1 MNLEISLVRHGK
13 KKRRFGSRERK
24 PLDFV
29 DPDRD
34 PHTYIERYVREED
47 YRDWFDRNYPD
58 YTIYE
63 AVGLTESDL
72 DEAERRFA
80 PAHEETSLEPEP
92 EPDDS
97 VSGKW
102 TAEPTKSER
111 PRIAKRRDSPPT
123 ERRDSPPTERRD
135 SPPTDPV
142 DTSTYVSS
150 QEELLTKKRTNV
162 LFWMRIAFALIGGAI
177 ATFAFDSIED
187 SEEKRWTSIIFMIV
201 LFVATCVIAKGMKIN
216 FSRADRKKLV
226 TTGIGSYI
234 FLYLFAWILSYT
246 LLNLPQS
253 NIPTPFT

>member
-1 MNLEISLVRHGK
+1 LNLEISLVGHGK
-13 KKRRFGSRERK
+13 KKKRFGSRERK

-29 DPDRD
+29 DPNRD

-47 YRDWFDRNYPD
+47 YRDWFNRNYPD
-58 YTIYE
+58 HTIYE

-72 DEAERRFA
+72 DAAERRFA
-80 PAHEETSLEPEP
+80 PAPEETSLEPEP
-92 EPDDS
+92 EPDDR

-102 TAEPTKSER
+102 TSEPSKSER
-111 PRIAKRRDSPPT
+111 PRVAKRRDSPPT
-123 ERRDSPPTERRD
+123 E
-135 SPPTDPV
+135 PV
-142 DTSTYVSS
+142 DTSTPPVSS
-150 QEELLTKKRTNV
+150 QEEILTKKRTNT

-187 SEEKRWTSIIFMIV
+187 SEEKRWTSIIFMIG

>member
-1 MNLEISLVRHGK
+1 MNLEISLVGHGK
-13 KKRRFGSRERK
+13 RKKRFGSRERK

-29 DPDRD
+29 DPNRD

-47 YRDWFDRNYPD
+47 YRDWYNRNYPD
-58 YTIYE
+58 HTIYE

-72 DEAERRFA
+72 DKAERRFA

-92 EPDDS
+92 EPDDI

-102 TAEPTKSER
+102 TSEPSKSER
-111 PRIAKRRDSPPT
+111 PRVAKRRDSPPT
-123 ERRDSPPTERRD
+123 A
-135 SPPTDPV
+135 PV
-142 DTSTYVSS
+142 DTSTPPVSS
-150 QEELLTKKRTNV
+150 QEEILTKKRTNV

-201 LFVATCVIAKGMKIN
+201 LFVATCVIAKYGIKTN

>member
-1 MNLEISLVRHGK
+1 MNLEISLVGHGK
-13 KKRRFGSRERK
+13 RKKRFGSRERK

-29 DPDRD
+29 DPNRD
-34 PHTYIERYVREED
+34 PHSYIERYVREED
-47 YRDWFDRNYPD
+47 YRDWFNRNYPD
-58 YTIYE
+58 HTIYE

-72 DEAERRFA
+72 DAAERRFA
-80 PAHEETSLEPEP
+80 PAPEETSLEPEP
-92 EPDDS
+92 EPDDR

-102 TAEPTKSER
+102 TSEPSKSER
-111 PRIAKRRDSPPT
+111 PRVAKRRDSPPT
-123 ERRDSPPTERRD
+123 E
-135 SPPTDPV
+135 PV
-142 DTSTYVSS
+142 DTSAPSVSS
-150 QEELLTKKRTNV
+150 QEEILTKKRTNV

-187 SEEKRWTSIIFMIV
+187 SEEKRWTSIIFMIG

>member
-1 MNLEISLVRHGK
+1 MNLEISLVGHGK
-13 KKRRFGSRERK
+13 KKKRFGSRERK

-29 DPDRD
+29 DPNRD

-47 YRDWFDRNYPD
+47 YRDWFNRNYPD
-58 YTIYE
+58 HTIYE

-72 DEAERRFA
+72 DAAERRFA

-92 EPDDS
+92 EPDDR

-102 TAEPTKSER
+102 TSEPSKSER
-111 PRIAKRRDSPPT
+111 PRVAKRRDSPPT
-123 ERRDSPPTERRD
+123 E
-135 SPPTDPV
+135 PV
-142 DTSTYVSS
+142 DTSAPSVSS
-150 QEELLTKKRTNV
+150 QEEILTKKRTNV

-187 SEEKRWTSIIFMIV
+187 SEEKRWTSIIFMIG

>member
-1 MNLEISLVRHGK
+1 LNLEISLVGHGK
-13 KKRRFGSRERK
+13 KKKRFGSRERK

-29 DPDRD
+29 DPNRD

-47 YRDWFDRNYPD
+47 YRDWFNRNYPD
-58 YTIYE
+58 HTIYE

-72 DEAERRFA
+72 DAAERRFA
-80 PAHEETSLEPEP
+80 PAPEETSLEPEP
-92 EPDDS
+92 EPDDR

-102 TAEPTKSER
+102 TAEPSKEER

-123 ERRDSPPTERRD
+123 E
-135 SPPTDPV
+135 PV
-142 DTSTYVSS
+142 DTSTPPVSS
-150 QEELLTKKRTNV
+150 EQEILTKKRTNT

-187 SEEKRWTSIIFMIV
+187 SEEKRWTSIIFMIG

>member
-1 MNLEISLVRHGK
+1 MNLEISLVGHGK
-13 KKRRFGSRERK
+13 KKKRFGSRERK

-29 DPDRD
+29 DPNRD

-58 YTIYE
+58 HTIYE

-72 DEAERRFA
+72 DAAERRFA

-92 EPDDS
+92 EPDDR

-102 TAEPTKSER
+102 TSEPSKSER
-111 PRIAKRRDSPPT
+111 PRVAKRRDSPPT
-123 ERRDSPPTERRD
+123 E
-135 SPPTDPV
+135 PV
-142 DTSTYVSS
+142 DTSAPSVSS
-150 QEELLTKKRTNV
+150 QEEILTKKRTNT

-187 SEEKRWTSIIFMIV
+187 SEEKRWTSIIFMIG

>member
-13 KKRRFGSRERK
+13 KKKRFGSRERK

-29 DPDRD
+29 DPNRD

-72 DEAERRFA
+72 DAAERRFA

-92 EPDDS
+92 EPDDR

-102 TAEPTKSER
+102 TSEPSKSEKWTSEPSKSER
-111 PRIAKRRDSPPT
+111 PRVAKRRDSPPT
-123 ERRDSPPTERRD
+123 E
-135 SPPTDPV
+135 PV
-142 DTSTYVSS
+142 DTSVPPVSS
-150 QEELLTKKRTNV
+150 EQEILTKKRTNV

-177 ATFAFDSIED
+177 ATFAFDTIED

-201 LFVATCVIAKGMKIN
+201 LFVVTCVIAKYGIKIN